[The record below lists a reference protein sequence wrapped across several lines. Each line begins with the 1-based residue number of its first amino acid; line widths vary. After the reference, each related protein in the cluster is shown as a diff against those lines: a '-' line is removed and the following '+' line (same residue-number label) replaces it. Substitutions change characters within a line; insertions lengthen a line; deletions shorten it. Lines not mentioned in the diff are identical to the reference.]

1 MGNDLWERSHRSDL
15 NPGCPLSRTKPQHIK
30 EEHEELWSSQEE
42 EQLQELEEAD
52 TTKFP
57 FTPVSVKSEDG
68 EEKPQSSQLHQRQT
82 EQMETGGDGEDCGG
96 AKPEWYSDPERRLQ
110 PVTEVK
116 TDDSH
121 DWQETREDLSELNFK
136 NKKQQTGKR
145 PHRCSECGK
154 RFNAKGNLTRH
165 MMIHTGEKPFSCS
178 QCEKRFTLKASL
190 TYHMAI
196 HREKSFRCSECGKTF
211 YRQRDLTIHMILPT
225 GEKPFSCS
233 QCGKQFRQKGG
244 LKSHMLVHTGEKAF
258 RNLTRHMLNTS
269 MVCLFVLLSF
279 LSLASFLLLHCF
291 LYIFS

>member
-82 EQMETGGDGEDCGG
+82 EQMETGVM
-96 AKPEWYSDPERRLQ
+96 ERTVEEQNQSGTQIQRDVYNQ
-110 PVTEVK
+110 
-116 TDDSH
+116 D
-121 DWQETREDLSELNFK
+121 REDLSELNFK
-136 NKKQQTGKR
+136 NKKLQTGKR

-258 RNLTRHMLNTS
+258 RNLTRHMLVHTGEKS
-269 MVCLFVLLSF
+269 LS
-279 LSLASFLLLHCF
+279 
-291 LYIFS
+291 II